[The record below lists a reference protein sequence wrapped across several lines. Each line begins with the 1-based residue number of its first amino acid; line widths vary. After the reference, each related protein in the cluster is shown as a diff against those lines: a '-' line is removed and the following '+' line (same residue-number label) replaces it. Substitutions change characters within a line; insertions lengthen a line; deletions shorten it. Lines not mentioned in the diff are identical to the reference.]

1 MAAEPSGASTMSG
14 LILRVAEKLGI
25 AEYTST
31 GLIHVPTDQFNLN
44 LCKRYVNNGI
54 RMFMADAPRKGWRWM
69 RRIMSVTFTTRVT
82 GIADDAGALFI
93 TDLTLADTYDT
104 DDVLNGWYVYI
115 TAGTGI
121 GSYAP
126 IDDYTALTGKCD
138 VLDWL
143 DANGDPGGINPE
155 AGSKFA
161 ITSIETN
168 NGDTSRYTLPAD
180 FSGTVDGKIKY
191 AANSNT
197 GIRIEWCDESTIRA
211 RRAVTVNSGTPLLA
225 AIRPY
230 EPTSEALSATR
241 RWEMIVDPMPYAAD
255 VVEFPYTLHFDEMK
269 MESGNADAGGATY
282 ITDTNRWE
290 IADVFNKWICTI
302 VEGTGKGSYAAVTD
316 YDSRNGSITAFAT
329 ANAGAKTEVASAT
342 HGLTNGD
349 VVTISG
355 TTSYNGTHVISD
367 SAAGTFEIE
376 VAFVADD
383 GASTWKQRQ
392 IEVAVWLN
400 SVIDPDSTSK
410 YILEPAAN
418 LHPAG
423 HQFDD
428 AIEAACLARC
438 EAESQDEHFD
448 TFWTDY
454 YHKKA
459 LRNAFTVDM
468 RSAPRTLG
476 PMLGGLTTRG
486 SRLNDDFTYLNKDG
500 VDMVRP

>member
-1 MAAEPSGASTMSG
+1 MAAEPSNARTMSD
-14 LILRVAEKLGI
+14 LMLRVAEKLGI
-25 AEYTST
+25 AEYRST
-31 GLIHVPTDQFNLN
+31 GQLHIPVDQFNFN
-44 LCKRYVNNGI
+44 LCKRYVTNGI
-54 RMFMADAPRKGWRWM
+54 SMFMADAPRKGWRWM

-82 GIADDAGALFI
+82 GTADAADATSI

-104 DDVLNGWYVYI
+104 DDDLNGWYIYV

-121 GSYAP
+121 GSYAA

-143 DANGDPGGINPE
+143 DANGDAGGIDPI

-168 NGDTSRYTLPAD
+168 GGDTSRYTLTAD
-180 FSGTVDGKIKY
+180 FGGTVDGKIKY
-191 AANSNT
+191 AANSNRGT
-197 GIRIEWCDESTIRA
+197 AIEWCNESTIRA

-255 VVEFPYTLHFDEMK
+255 VVEFPYTLYFDGFK
-269 MESGNADAGGATY
+269 MESGIATEAGAAYIADSTRSEPNDYFDDWILTVVNGKGVGETATITNYLGAGG
-282 ITDTNRWE
+282 E
-290 IADVFNKWICTI
+290 FHF
-302 VEGTGKGSYAAVTD
+302 
-316 YDSRNGSITAFAT
+316 TAL
-329 ANAGAKTEVASAT
+329 S
-342 HGLTNGD
+342 L
-349 VVTISG
+349 G
-355 TTSYNGTHVISD
+355 TTPDATTEYIVQP
-367 SAAGTFEIE
+367 AG
-376 VAFVADD
+376 
-383 GASTWKQRQ
+383 
-392 IEVAVWLN
+392 
-400 SVIDPDSTSK
+400 
-410 YILEPAAN
+410 N

-428 AIEAACLARC
+428 AIEAACLARA
-438 EAESQDEHFD
+438 EMESQDEHFD

-476 PMLGGLTTRG
+476 PMLNGPALPRG
-486 SRLNDDFTYLNKDG
+486 REFNDVTYD
-500 VDMVRP
+500 

>member
-1 MAAEPSGASTMSG
+1 MASEPSNARTMSD
-14 LILRVAEKLGI
+14 LMLRVAEKLGI
-25 AEYTST
+25 AEYRST
-31 GLIHVPTDQFNLN
+31 GQLHIPVNQYNFN
-44 LCKRYVNNGI
+44 LCKRYIINGI
-54 RMFMADAPRKGWRWM
+54 SMFMADSPVKGWRWM

-82 GIADDAGALFI
+82 GTADTADATSI

-104 DDVLNGWYVYI
+104 DDDLNGWYIYV

-143 DANGDPGGINPE
+143 DANGDAGGIDPI
-155 AGSKFA
+155 AGSEFA
-161 ITSIETN
+161 ITSIATD

-180 FSGTVDGKIKY
+180 FGGTVDGKIKY
-191 AANSNT
+191 AANSNRGT
-197 GIRIEWCDESTIRA
+197 AIEWCDESTIRA

-255 VVEFPYTLHFDEMK
+255 VVEFPYTLYFDGFQ
-269 MESGNADAGGATY
+269 MESGIATAGNDTTL
-282 ITDTNRWE
+282 TDDKRTEAVNYFVDWT
-290 IADVFNKWICTI
+290 ITI
-302 VEGTGKGSYAAVTD
+302 VDGVNVGKTRTVTGYTAAGQFT
-316 YDSRNGSITAFAT
+316 FAT
-329 ANAGAKTEVASAT
+329 MTVN
-342 HGLTNGD
+342 N
-349 VVTISG
+349 TI
-355 TTSYNGTHVISD
+355 TS
-367 SAAGTFEIE
+367 
-376 VAFVADD
+376 
-383 GASTWKQRQ
+383 Q
-392 IEVAVWLN
+392 
-400 SVIDPDSTSK
+400 
-410 YILEPAAN
+410 YIVEPPGN

-428 AIEAACLARC
+428 SIEAACLART
-438 EAESQDEHFD
+438 EMESQDEHFD

-459 LRNAFTVDM
+459 IPNAFKVDM

-476 PMLGGLTTRG
+476 PMLNGPALPRG
-486 SRLNDDFTYLNKDG
+486 RDFNDVVYK
-500 VDMVRP
+500 